1 MSRAAR
7 WILWRAAA
15 ALLAIAL
22 LLVALVA
29 WLNVR
34 GESDDSTASTPV
46 SSAAVLERGAY
57 LARAGNCM
65 GCHTAVGGAPFA
77 GGRGVETPFGAVMAP
92 NITPELQTG
101 IGRWT
106 ANDFWRAMHHGR
118 SKDGRLLYPAFP
130 YPSFTQVTRED
141 SDALFVYLRSLPAVA
156 QANEPHAL
164 RFPYSSQAALAVWR
178 ALFFKPGS
186 FQVEPQHSSEWNRG
200 KYLVQGLAHCA
211 ACHTGR
217 NFLGGTGLNAEFGG
231 GLMPDASW
239 YAPSL
244 ASAAEGGVQQW
255 PRQEVVRLLKTG
267 QSAEASVSG
276 PMAEVVFSS
285 TQHLKEQDLAA
296 MAEYLATLPTAQAP
310 AASRSKQRV
319 PDETLLL
326 GARIYGEQCAS
337 CHGRQGQ
344 GVAGIYPRLA
354 GNRAVTMEAANNVVQ
369 LIRRGGF
376 LPSTAGNPRPFG
388 MPPFG
393 QTLND
398 AEIAAMASYIRQAWG
413 NNGHPVSTLEVMR
426 IR

>member
-1 MSRAAR
+1 MSRSAR
-7 WILWRAAA
+7 WIWRAAA
-15 ALLAIAL
+15 ALLALTL
-22 LLVALVA
+22 LLGLLVA

-34 GESDDSTASTPV
+34 GESDEPAARAPV
-46 SSAAVLERGAY
+46 SSPAALERGAY

-77 GGRGVETPFGAVMAP
+77 GGHGVETPFGAVMAP
-92 NITPELQTG
+92 NITPDLQTG
-101 IGRWT
+101 IGSWT
-106 ANDFWRAMHHGR
+106 AHDFWRAMHHGR

-156 QANEPHAL
+156 KANEAHAL

-178 ALFFKPGS
+178 ALFFKPAS
-186 FQVEPQHSSEWNRG
+186 FEPEPQRSSEWNRG
-200 KYLVQGLAHCA
+200 KYLVQGLGHCA

-255 PRQEVVRLLKTG
+255 TRQEVVRLLKTG
-267 QSAEASVSG
+267 LSAEASVSG

-285 TQHLKEQDLAA
+285 TQHLNEQDLAA
-296 MAEYLATLPTAQAP
+296 MADYLATLPQHEPTAAG
-310 AASRSKQRV
+310 RSKPRMAE
-319 PDETLLL
+319 ETLLQ
-326 GARIYGEQCAS
+326 GARIYKEQCAS
-337 CHGRQGQ
+337 CHGVQGQ

-354 GNRAVTMEAANNVVQ
+354 GNRAVTLASANNVVQ
-369 LIRRGGF
+369 IIRHGGF
-376 LPSTAGNPRPFG
+376 LPSTAGNPQPFG

-393 QTLND
+393 QTLSD
-398 AEIAAMASYIRQAWG
+398 AETAAVTSFIRQSWG
-413 NNGHPVSTLEVMR
+413 NAGQPVSTLEVMR

>member
-1 MSRAAR
+1 MSRSVHWIWRTAAGL
-7 WILWRAAA
+7 I
-15 ALLAIAL
+15 ALSL

-34 GESDDSTASTPV
+34 GESDASSDSDPMA
-46 SSAAVLERGAY
+46 SAATLERGAY

-65 GCHTAVGGAPFA
+65 GCHTAVGGASYA

-92 NITPELQTG
+92 NITPDLQTG

-106 ANDFWRAMHHGR
+106 ASDFWRAMHHGR

-156 QANEPHAL
+156 KVNEPHAL

-186 FQVEPQHSSEWNRG
+186 FQVEPHHSSEWNRG

-255 PRQEVVRLLKTG
+255 TRQEVVRLLKTG

-276 PMAEVVFSS
+276 PMAEVVFAS
-285 TQHLKEQDLAA
+285 TQHLREEDLAA

-310 AASRSKQRV
+310 AASRSKQGV
-319 PDETLLL
+319 PGETLLL

-369 LIRRGGF
+369 IIRRGGF

-398 AEIAAMASYIRQAWG
+398 AEIAAVASYIRQAWG
-413 NNGHPVSTLEVMR
+413 NAGQPVSALEVMR